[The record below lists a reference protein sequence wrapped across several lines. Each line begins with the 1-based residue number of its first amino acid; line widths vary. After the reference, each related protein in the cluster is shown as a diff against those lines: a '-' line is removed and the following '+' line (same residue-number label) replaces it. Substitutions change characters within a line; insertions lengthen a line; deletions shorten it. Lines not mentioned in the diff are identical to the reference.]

1 MICRY
6 VDIRKIVDPAPA
18 EALRFILIVYAYK
31 VKEVKPSGL
40 KAGAAS
46 IASV

>member
-1 MICRY
+1 VVCRY
-6 VDIRKIVDPAPA
+6 IDIRKIVDPAPA

-40 KAGAAS
+40 KTGAAS
-46 IASV
+46 ISSV